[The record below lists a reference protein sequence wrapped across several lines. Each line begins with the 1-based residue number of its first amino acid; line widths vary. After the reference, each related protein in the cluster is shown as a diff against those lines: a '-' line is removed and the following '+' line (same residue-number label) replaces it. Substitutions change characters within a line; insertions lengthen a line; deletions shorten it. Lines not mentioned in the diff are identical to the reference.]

1 MNPLAATPETLE
13 ELAYR
18 EGNGVAVSLIWNR
31 ATNGLRVAASDR
43 ATGEAFALDVEAT
56 EALEVFHHPFAYAA
70 SRRPAADALE
80 PAA

>member
-1 MNPLAATPETLE
+1 MKLLGTTPDTLE

-18 EGNGVAVSLIWNR
+18 EGNGVAVSLIWDR
-31 ATNGLRVAASDR
+31 ATNGLSVAASDR

-56 EALEVFHHPFAYAA
+56 EALEVFQHPFAYAG
-70 SRRPAADALE
+70 SRGATAYMLE